1 VHELALTDGVVQMV
15 RERVGNERVTLVRLE
30 VGLGTAVVPDATRFC
45 FEVCARGT
53 SLEGAELQID
63 EVPGRIR
70 CARCGGESELAE
82 PIPLCPCGSAE
93 VEVIA
98 GRELRIKEV
107 EVS

>member
-1 VHELALTDGVVQMV
+1 MV
-15 RERVGNERVTLVRLE
+15 RERVGKERVTRVRLE
-30 VGLGTAVVPDATRFC
+30 VGRLTAVVPDAMRFC

-53 SLEGAELQID
+53 SLEGAVLQID

-70 CARCGGESELAE
+70 CARCGDETELAD

-107 EVS
+107 EVT